1 MSEPVLRA
9 AFSAWYGSKQVLRDV
24 HLELFPGETLGLAGT
39 SGAGKSTLVLALL
52 GLLPHKGGRVSGEVT
67 LQGHNLLSMPAREAR
82 KLRGSSIALIPQ
94 SPLTSLNS
102 ALPLWTHF
110 SAGWRAHQSSKAG
123 LRERVREL
131 MTQMQLPLDE
141 EFLARR
147 PGQISIGQA
156 QRVLIALALLH
167 RPAVLLADEPTSA
180 LDPLTQGEIIR
191 LLQSIE
197 QSVRPAMLYISHDLV
212 SLFQLSQRL
221 AVLDGGS
228 IVESVPVHLLPAAAQ
243 HASTR
248 KLLDALP
255 LPIEVLLERRR

>member
-1 MSEPVLRA
+1 MEPVLRA
-9 AFSAWYGSKQVLRDV
+9 EFSAWYGSKQVLRDIR
-24 HLELFPGETLGLAGT
+24 LELFPGETLGLAGT

-52 GLLPHKGGRVSGEVT
+52 GLLPQRGGRVSGEVM
-67 LQGHNLLSMPAREAR
+67 LQGHNLLTMPAREAR

-94 SPLTSLNS
+94 SPLTSLNA
-102 ALPLWTHF
+102 ALSLSTHF
-110 SAGWRAHQSSKAG
+110 SAAWRAHQPNGSG
-123 LRERVREL
+123 LCERVREL
-131 MTQMQLPLDE
+131 MGQVQLPASD

-191 LLQSIE
+191 LLQSVE
-197 QSVRPAMLYISHDLV
+197 QTTRPAMLYISHDLV

-221 AVLDGGS
+221 AVLDGGT
-228 IVESVPVHLLPAAAQ
+228 IVECVPVGSLPGAAQ
-243 HASTR
+243 HACTR

-255 LPIEVLLERRR
+255 LPVEVLIERRR